1 MLLEKIKTP
10 GLAHL
15 SYLVGSG
22 GQAAVI
28 DPRRDCAIYVEKARA
43 AGLEITHIFETH
55 RNEDLVSGAPILAD
69 MTGATVLHGPNPEQ
83 PIVYAHTVR
92 DGDCFAIGQLE
103 IQVLETPGHTDDHL
117 AYALFDTAYP
127 DKAVGVFTGD
137 ALFVGDV
144 GRTDFYPERREEVA
158 GLLYDSLQKIL
169 ALGDQAIIYP
179 AHGAGSVC
187 GSSMAER
194 EFSTVGHERVNNP
207 RLQMTDR
214 EAFIR
219 FKVSENHYQPPYFR
233 LMERLNME
241 GGEAPPPVMR
251 PRHLSLKQLQSCT
264 ADHLIDIREPMA
276 YAAGHFPRSMSLP
289 VGMISA
295 FAGWFIGEG
304 ESMVL
309 IASDEEQL
317 ATAMAH
323 LVRIAFD
330 NIMGGYVGVV
340 PAASQGQEMQRTPM
354 IDTAEVEARLMN
366 NKGKEEDNWTL
377 LDVRDVDERAATAI
391 EGSRHIY
398 VGQLNERWHELDKS
412 HHYTLMCA
420 SGARATVAA
429 GWLASRG
436 FDNLDVYLGS
446 MGAWK
451 AGHD

>member
-10 GLAHL
+10 GLSHL

-28 DPRRDCAIYVEKARA
+28 DPRRDCTIYVDKARA
-43 AGLEITHIFETH
+43 AGLEINHIFETH
-55 RNEDLVSGAPILAD
+55 RNEDLVSGAMILAE
-69 MTGATVLHGPNPEQ
+69 MTGASVLHGPNPEQ
-83 PIVYAHTVR
+83 PIVYAQTVH
-92 DGDCFAIGQLE
+92 DGDCFTIGQLE
-103 IQVLETPGHTDDHL
+103 IRVLETPGHTDDHL

-127 DKAVGVFTGD
+127 EEAVGVFTGD

-144 GRTDFYPERREEVA
+144 GRTDFYPDRREEVA

-187 GSSMAER
+187 GSGMAER
-194 EFSTVGHERVNNP
+194 EFSTVGHERLNNP

-214 EAFIR
+214 DAFIH

-241 GGEAPPPVMR
+241 GSEAPPFVIR
-251 PRHLSLKQLQSCT
+251 PRNLSLQQLKSCN

-276 YAAGHFPRSMSLP
+276 YACGHLPGSMSLP
-289 VGMISA
+289 VDMISA
-295 FAGWFIGEG
+295 FAGWYIHEG
-304 ESMVL
+304 ESLAL

-317 ATAMAH
+317 ATAMEH

-330 NIMGGYVGVV
+330 NVVGGYVGMFS
-340 PAASQGQEMQRTPM
+340 AAKQGEKMQKIPM
-354 IDTAEVEARLMN
+354 IDTAEVKSRLD
-366 NKGKEEDNWTL
+366 GDADNWTL
-377 LDVRDVDERAATAI
+377 LDVRDTDERASDAI
-391 EGSRHIY
+391 EESQHIY
-398 VGQLNERWHELDKS
+398 VGHLNKRWHELDKNR
-412 HHYTLMCA
+412 HFTLMCA
-420 SGARATVAA
+420 SGERSTVAA

-436 FDNLDVYLGS
+436 FDNIDIYLGGIS
-446 MGAWK
+446 AWN
-451 AGHD
+451 AQHD

>member
-10 GLAHL
+10 GLSHL
-15 SYLVGSG
+15 SYIVGSG

-69 MTGATVLHGPNPEQ
+69 MTGATVLHGPNLEQ
-83 PIVYAHTVR
+83 PIVYAETVR

-103 IQVLETPGHTDDHL
+103 IRVLETPGHTDDHL
-117 AYALFDTAYP
+117 AYALFDTDYP
-127 DKAVGVFTGD
+127 EKAVGVFTGD

-179 AHGAGSVC
+179 AHGSGSVC
-187 GSSMAER
+187 GSGMAER
-194 EFSTVGHERVNNP
+194 EFSTVGHERLNNP
-207 RLQMTDR
+207 RLQITDR
-214 EAFIR
+214 DAFIQ
-219 FKVSENHYQPPYFR
+219 FKINENHYQPPYFR
-233 LMERLNME
+233 VMERLNME
-241 GGEAPPPVMR
+241 GSDAPPSVLR
-251 PRHLSLKQLQSCT
+251 PRNLSLQQLNSCD

-276 YAAGHFPRSMSLP
+276 YTSGHLPGAMSLP

-295 FAGWFIGEG
+295 FAGWFIEEG
-304 ESMVL
+304 ESLAL

-317 ATAMAH
+317 ATAMEH
-323 LVRIAFD
+323 LVRIALD
-330 NIMGGYVGVV
+330 NVVGGYVGVV
-340 PAASQGQEMQRTPM
+340 PAAAQGQEMQQTLM
-354 IDTAEVEARLMN
+354 IDTSEIEDRLNNAE
-366 NKGKEEDNWTL
+366 NWTL
-377 LDVRDVDERAATAI
+377 LDVRDADERATTAI
-391 EGSRHIY
+391 EGSQHIY
-398 VGQLNERWHELDKS
+398 VGELNERWRELDKN

-429 GWLASRG
+429 GWLASQG
-436 FDNLDVYLGS
+436 FDKLDIYLGS

-451 AGHD
+451 AAHN

>member
-1 MLLEKIKTP
+1 MLLKKIKTP
-10 GLAHL
+10 GLSHL
-15 SYLVGSG
+15 SYLLGSG

-83 PIVYAHTVR
+83 PIVYAETVR

-103 IQVLETPGHTDDHL
+103 IRVLETPGHTDDHL
-117 AYALFDTAYP
+117 AYALFDTDYP
-127 DKAVGVFTGD
+127 EKAVGVFTGD

-144 GRTDFYPERREEVA
+144 GRTDFYPDRREEVA
-158 GLLYDSLQKIL
+158 GLLYDSLQNIL

-187 GSSMAER
+187 GSGMAER
-194 EFSTVGHERVNNP
+194 EFSTFGHERLNNP
-207 RLQMTDR
+207 RLQITDR
-214 EAFIR
+214 DAFIQ
-219 FKVSENHYQPPYFR
+219 FKINENHYQPPYFR

-241 GGEAPPPVMR
+241 GSDAPPSVLR
-251 PRHLSLKQLQSCT
+251 PRNLSLQQLNSCD
-264 ADHLIDIREPMA
+264 ADHLIDIRGPMA
-276 YAAGHFPRSMSLP
+276 YASGHLPGAMSLP

-304 ESMVL
+304 ESLAL

-317 ATAMAH
+317 ATAMEH
-323 LVRIAFD
+323 LVRIALD
-330 NIMGGYVGVV
+330 NVVGGYVGVV
-340 PAASQGQEMQRTPM
+340 PAAAQGQEMEQTLM
-354 IDTAEVEARLMN
+354 IDTSEIEDRLNNAE
-366 NKGKEEDNWTL
+366 NWTL
-377 LDVRDVDERAATAI
+377 LDVRDADERATTAI
-391 EGSRHIY
+391 EGSQHIY
-398 VGQLNERWHELDKS
+398 VGELNERWRELDKN

-436 FDNLDVYLGS
+436 FDKLDIYLGS
-446 MGAWK
+446 MGAWT
-451 AGHD
+451 ATHD

>member
-10 GLAHL
+10 GLSHL

-28 DPRRDCAIYVEKARA
+28 DPRRDCAIYVEKART

-83 PIVYAHTVR
+83 PIVYAKTVR
-92 DGDCFAIGQLE
+92 DGDCFTIGQLE
-103 IQVLETPGHTDDHL
+103 IRVLETPGHTDDHL

-127 DKAVGVFTGD
+127 EKAVGVFTGD

-187 GSSMAER
+187 GSGMAER
-194 EFSTVGHERVNNP
+194 EFSTVGHERLNNP
-207 RLQMTDR
+207 RLQTTDR
-214 EAFIR
+214 DAFIR

-241 GGEAPPPVMR
+241 GSDAPPSVLR
-251 PRHLSLKQLQSCT
+251 PRNLSLQQLNSCN

-276 YAAGHFPRSMSLP
+276 YASGHLPGAMSLP

-304 ESMVL
+304 ESLAL

-317 ATAMAH
+317 ATAMEH
-323 LVRIAFD
+323 LVRIALD
-330 NIMGGYVGVV
+330 NVVGGYVGVV
-340 PAASQGQEMQRTPM
+340 PAAAQGQEMEQTPM
-354 IDTAEVEARLMN
+354 IDTSEIEDRLDNAE
-366 NKGKEEDNWTL
+366 NWTL
-377 LDVRDVDERAATAI
+377 LDVRDADERATTAI
-391 EGSRHIY
+391 EGSQHIY
-398 VGQLNERWHELDKS
+398 VGELNERWHELDKN

-436 FDNLDVYLGS
+436 FDKLDIYLGS

-451 AGHD
+451 AAHD